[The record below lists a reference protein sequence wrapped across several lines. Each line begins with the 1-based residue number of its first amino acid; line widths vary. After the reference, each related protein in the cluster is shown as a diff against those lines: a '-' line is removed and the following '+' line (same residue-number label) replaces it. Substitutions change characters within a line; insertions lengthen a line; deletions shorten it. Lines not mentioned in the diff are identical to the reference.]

1 MKINIILTVRIN
13 QLTRMSEIFQE
24 VTQPV
29 DFIKLGST
37 DDIVCLNELEQLL
50 SCDNSCIS
58 DDSASNISNG
68 VKPQPQPHKHEDP
81 VQVFPTEFYY
91 NNTSMTRAGKESTEQ
106 INQDNQFNTHMKFY
120 TSNQSYSTAA
130 TTIDYPNEFYYQSES
145 GVSSPEATKP
155 AQTESTL
162 YYSTPP
168 ISPPAYTNNQ
178 FNYYHPYSTG
188 TTATATSAIAGT
200 SPYYTAEANTQ
211 DTWTTRANQYN
222 YFSSSSNQYGFY
234 TQPLQQDFLQ
244 TDCYNQSTASYS
256 PSSSISSSFSSS
268 SYQETNSSLDASSMY
283 NEPKMSPSLKSVS
296 KATTKS
302 DKKAKIKAEMLDLK
316 MEPLLH
322 SPIYQMMPKK
332 QVSMHECSYKDCHKT
347 YTKSSHLKAH
357 MRTHTGEKPY
367 HCTWKGCGWKF
378 ARSDELTRHF
388 RKHTG
393 VRPFQCKLCERAFS
407 RSDHLSL
414 HMKRHF

>member
-1 MKINIILTVRIN
+1 
-13 QLTRMSEIFQE
+13 MSEIFQE
-24 VTQPV
+24 VTQQ
-29 DFIKLGST
+29 DLIKLGST

-58 DDSASNISNG
+58 DDSTSNH
-68 VKPQPQPHKHEDP
+68 VKPQLHKSEEP
-81 VQVFPTEFYY
+81 VQVFPTQFYY

-106 INQDNQFNTHMKFY
+106 INQDNQFNSHMKFY
-120 TSNQSYSTAA
+120 ASNQSYYTTAT
-130 TTIDYPNEFYYQSES
+130 TTIDYPKEFHYQSES

-155 AQTESTL
+155 TQTESAL

-178 FNYYHPYSTG
+178 FNYYHPYSTSTT
-188 TTATATSAIAGT
+188 TTASAISGT
-200 SPYYTAEANTQ
+200 SPYTAEANPQ
-211 DTWTTRANQYN
+211 DTWTTSANQYN

-244 TDCYNQSTASYS
+244 TDCYNQSTSSYS
-256 PSSSISSSFSSS
+256 PSSSISSSFSSN
-268 SYQETNSSLDASSMY
+268 SYQETNSSLDASPMY
-283 NEPKMSPSLKSVS
+283 NEHKTTISLKNVS
-296 KATTKS
+296 KTTTKS

-316 MEPLLH
+316 VESLLH